1 MSMDIKEKIESESL
15 QQKFIINK
23 WLEKE
28 MLEMSKS
35 LRTEFYKLGDV
46 SAETKKKLKEIL
58 EDKNKREK
66 FAEVLSQEVE
76 EEESFDEYMIDLI
89 SQNNSDN

>member
-1 MSMDIKEKIESESL
+1 MSMDIKETIESESL
-15 QQKFIINK
+15 QQKIIIKK

-35 LRTEFYKLGDV
+35 LRTEFYELGDV
-46 SAETKKKLKEIL
+46 SAETKKKLKEVL

-76 EEESFDEYMIDLI
+76 EEESFDEYMINLI

>member
-1 MSMDIKEKIESESL
+1 MDIKETIESESL
-15 QQKFIINK
+15 QQKIIIKK

-35 LRTEFYKLGDV
+35 LRTEFYELGDV
-46 SAETKKKLKEIL
+46 SAETKKKLKEVL

-76 EEESFDEYMIDLI
+76 EEESFDEYMINLI